1 MKWPLL
7 VCFLCAARVSAFS
20 LDREAFTITRYDLA
34 ARVEPELQ
42 RLAVRGRLA
51 LRNDSSSPQKH
62 AVLQISSSLSWRS
75 IESGGNRLQF
85 VSQPYESDVDHTGEL
100 SEAVVTLPKEV
111 APGGSVDLDVGY
123 EGVIVIDAT
132 RLTRIGVPK
141 EVALHSDWDQIG
153 ESFTA
158 VRGAG
163 YVAWYPVAMEAGN
176 LSEGNSMFD
185 ALARWKQRERGAEIH
200 VWFHQP
206 GDSEARPALPICNG
220 GRAENHEGPGRV
232 RDAAGDCSFSPL
244 GLVIPTF
251 VAGEYQFLDRPGL
264 RVYYRSEH
272 AKPAENFALE
282 ADKATPFVTEWFGI
296 SRSKADVVELADP
309 GASPF
314 ESGRWLLT
322 PLSDTDPKLLQLALV
337 HSLVHAAF
345 PSQRPW
351 IYEGL
356 AHFAQAVYREREDGR
371 QAALD
376 LMGRHRAAL
385 REVEKQ
391 QGDGSNESTAHSES
405 LVATTREEFYRSKA
419 AYVWWMLR
427 DIVGDEGLKKAL
439 AEYHPSEDKEPS
451 YMQRL
456 VQAQTKR
463 DLEWFFDDWV
473 YRDRGLPDFR
483 VVSVFPRRTLES
495 SYVTTVL
502 VENLGRCA
510 AEVPLTVRFDGGD
523 ATHRLLV
530 RANAKASIRFDTPN
544 LPTEV
549 VVNDGSV
556 PENDLSNNVFPVKA
570 SQK

>member
-1 MKWPLL
+1 MKSPLL
-7 VCFLCAARVSAFS
+7 VCILCACAVSAFC
-20 LDREAFTITRYDLA
+20 LDREAFTITRYDLD

-42 RLAVRGRLA
+42 RLAVRGRLE
-51 LRNDSSSPQKH
+51 LRNDSSSAQKH

-75 IESGGNRLQF
+75 IESGGKPLQF
-85 VSQPYESDVDHTGEL
+85 VSQPFESDADHTGEL
-100 SEAVVTLPKEV
+100 SEAIVTLPKEV
-111 APGGSVDLDVGY
+111 APAGSVALDVGY
-123 EGVIVIDAT
+123 EGVIVLDAT

-153 ESFTA
+153 KSFTA

-176 LSEGNSMFD
+176 LSEGNSLFD
-185 ALARWKQRERGAEIH
+185 AIGRWKQRERGAEIH
-200 VWFHQP
+200 IWLHET
-206 GDSEARPALPICNG
+206 GDSAERPELPICNG
-220 GRAENHEGPGRV
+220 AGAENHEGGSGV
-232 RDAAGDCSFSPL
+232 GAVDCSFSPV
-244 GLVIPTF
+244 GLAVPTF
-251 VAGEYQFLDRPGL
+251 VTGKYQLLDRPSL
-264 RVYYRSEH
+264 QVHYLPEH
-272 AKPAENFALE
+272 AKQAENFALA
-282 ADKATPFVTEWFGI
+282 ADKVTAFVTDWFRI
-296 SRSKADVVELADP
+296 PYTKAEVVELADP

-314 ESGRWLLT
+314 ESGPWLLT
-322 PLSDTDPKLLQLALV
+322 PLSDTDPNLLQLALV
-337 HSLVHAAF
+337 HSFVHAAF

-356 AHFAQAVYREREDGR
+356 AHFAQAMYREKQDGR

-376 LMGRHRAAL
+376 LMGLHRAAIL
-385 REVEKQ
+385 EAEKQ
-391 QGDGSNESTAHSES
+391 GGDRPKDSAAPSES

-427 DIVGDEGLKKAL
+427 DMVGDEGLKKAL
-439 AEYHPSEDKEPS
+439 AEYNPQADKEPS

-456 VQAQTKR
+456 VQAQSKR

-483 VVSVFPRRTLES
+483 VVSVFPRRTMES
-495 SYVTTVL
+495 SYVTTVT
-502 VENLGRCA
+502 VENLGRAA

-523 ATHRLLV
+523 ATRRLLV
-530 RANAKASIRFDTPN
+530 RANDQASIRFPTPS

-556 PENDLSNNVFPVKA
+556 PESDLSNNVFLVKDP
-570 SQK
+570 QK

>member
-1 MKWPLL
+1 MKGPLL
-7 VCFLCAARVSAFS
+7 ICILCAGAVSAFS
-20 LDREAFTITRYDLA
+20 LDREAFPITRYDLE

-42 RLAVRGRLA
+42 RLAVRGRLE

-75 IESGGNRLQF
+75 IENSGNRLQF

-100 SEAVVTLPKEV
+100 SEAIVTLPKEV

-153 ESFTA
+153 KSFTA

-163 YVAWYPVAMEAGN
+163 YVAWYPMAAEAGN
-176 LSEGNSMFD
+176 LSEGSSVFD
-185 ALARWKQRERGAEIH
+185 AVGRWKQRERGAEIH
-200 VWFHQP
+200 IWFHEP
-206 GDSEARPALPICNG
+206 GDSEERPALPLCNG
-220 GRAENHEGPGRV
+220 ASEGPGRG
-232 RDAAGDCSFSPL
+232 RAAGGDCWFSPL
-244 GLVIPTF
+244 GFVIPTF
-251 VAGEYQFLDRPGL
+251 VAGKYQLLDRLALKVHYLP
-264 RVYYRSEH
+264 EH
-272 AKPAENFALE
+272 AKQAETFALE

-296 SRSKADVVELADP
+296 PHTKAEVVELADP

-314 ESGRWLLT
+314 ESGPWLLT
-322 PLSDTDPKLLQLALV
+322 PLSDADPKVLQLALV

-356 AHFAQAVYREREDGR
+356 AHFAQAVYRERQDGR

-376 LMGRHRAAL
+376 FMGRNRVAI
-385 REVEKQ
+385 REVEKEH
-391 QGDGSNESTAHSES
+391 GDGPQDSIASAES
-405 LVATTREEFYRSKA
+405 LVASTREEFYRSKA

-439 AEYHPSEDKEPS
+439 AEYSPREDTEPS

-510 AEVPLTVRFDGGD
+510 AEVPLTVRFDGGN

-530 RANAKASIRFDTPN
+530 RANDKASIRFDTPS

-556 PENDLSNNVFPVKA
+556 PENDLSNNLFQVKA
-570 SQK
+570 PPK